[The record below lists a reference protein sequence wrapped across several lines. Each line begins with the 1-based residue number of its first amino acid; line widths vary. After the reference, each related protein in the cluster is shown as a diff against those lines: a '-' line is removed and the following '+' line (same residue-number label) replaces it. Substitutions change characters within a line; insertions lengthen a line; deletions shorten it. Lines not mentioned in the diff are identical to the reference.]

1 MPRNG
6 CTRASSGRGIMNA
19 SATLQQMSSIRLDRW
34 RAAVT
39 ASRIPT
45 RRTSFT
51 SPVVDYEP
59 PPLGALPASPCPP
72 PSPTALHRRTPRP
85 LRSVPAAAAVQPHT
99 GELIPPRAAA
109 VFADRALRRVLE
121 VTDRRRP
128 VAQLRT
134 LLAPA
139 LFDAVAT
146 STRTGS
152 GGGAA
157 VLRRVRLRSAE
168 VHDGEATAAEVF
180 ATYTRG
186 RRVRAIAGRVELV
199 NGRWVVTALQ
209 IG

>member
-1 MPRNG
+1 MPHHR
-6 CTRASSGRGIMNA
+6 CTRASSGRGIMKA

-51 SPVVDYEP
+51 SPIVDYEP
-59 PPLGALPASPCPP
+59 PPVGVLPANPCQQ
-72 PSPTALHRRTPRP
+72 PSPTALHRHTSRP
-85 LRSVPAAAAVQPHT
+85 LRSIPALAAVRPQT
-99 GELIPPRAAA
+99 GELPPPRAAA
-109 VFADRALRRVLE
+109 VFADTALRRVLE
-121 VTDRRRP
+121 VTDRRRA

-139 LFDAVAT
+139 LFDAVAA

-180 ATYTRG
+180 ATYSRG

-199 NGRWVVTALQ
+199 NGRWLVVALQ